1 VARQVREVMEG
12 LKQRF
17 PDDIAYT
24 VFFDNTVFV
33 TDTVAEVYAP
43 CCCGAAM
50 ERSAGPCAM
59 SWGHRQV
66 GREQTW

>member
-1 VARQVREVMEG
+1 MEG

-50 ERSAGPCAM
+50 ERSAGPCAPA
-59 SWGHRQV
+59 SIPRLARSAFRPLRV
-66 GREQTW
+66 